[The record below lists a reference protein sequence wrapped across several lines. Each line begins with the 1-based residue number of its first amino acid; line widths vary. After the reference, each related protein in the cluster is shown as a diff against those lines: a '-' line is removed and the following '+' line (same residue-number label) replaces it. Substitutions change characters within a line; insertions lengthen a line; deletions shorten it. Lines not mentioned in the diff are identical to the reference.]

1 MELPGL
7 TKALYGMTTAEA
19 LQAGACIRCKK
30 KATWY
35 SPAGRAEYSISG
47 LCEPC
52 FDKITEE
59 PEEEEMSKMES
70 DLTSY
75 DQNTDLEIKGNY
87 IDDSRMKTKDL

>member
-7 TKALYGMTTAEA
+7 TKALYGMTKAEA
-19 LQAGACIRCKK
+19 WQAGICIDCKK
-30 KATWY
+30 HATWY

-59 PEEEEMSKMES
+59 PGREATET
-70 DLTSY
+70 LGCT
-75 DQNTDLEIKGNY
+75 QGAA
-87 IDDSRMKTKDL
+87 RHPHG